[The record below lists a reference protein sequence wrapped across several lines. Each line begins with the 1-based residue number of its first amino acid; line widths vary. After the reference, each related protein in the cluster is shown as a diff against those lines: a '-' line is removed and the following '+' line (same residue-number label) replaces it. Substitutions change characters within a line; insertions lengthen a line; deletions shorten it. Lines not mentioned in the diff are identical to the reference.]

1 MAAINTQ
8 STKLDI
14 NREREGK
21 TKTRDRL
28 FILALA
34 IFAFIWMSPVLWT
47 VVTSFRTEP
56 ALQRNLASFIPTP
69 FTTEN
74 WSFILSSGNLWKWFG
89 NSVIVSTTHTLA
101 QLVVCSLAAYAFA
114 RLDFYFKRPLYILV
128 LVGLMVPFQATFLP
142 VYLLFS
148 NLNLHNT
155 LIALILPGIAS
166 SFAVFLLTQFYRGI
180 PKELEEAAM
189 MDGAGRFRIFIQI
202 IVPLSVPVMTALA
215 IFTFLG
221 NWNSYLW
228 PIISAT
234 SSDVYTI
241 VIGLRKISQAW
252 GFVDFY
258 GRNMAAA
265 IFTALPIV
273 IFFFVF
279 QRRIISGIAI
289 NSGIK

>member
-1 MAAINTQ
+1 MATVDTTEHDVNE
-8 STKLDI
+8 
-14 NREREGK
+14 ERKQKERRNGYWYIFG
-21 TKTRDRL
+21 L
-28 FILALA
+28 S

-47 VVTSFRTEP
+47 IVTSFRTEA
-56 ALQRNLASFIPTP
+56 ALQRNLASFVPTP

-74 WSFILSSGNLWKWFG
+74 WTYILSSSDLWKWLW
-89 NSVIVSTTHTLA
+89 NSTIVATTHTAA

-114 RLDFYFKRPLYILV
+114 RLDFYFKQPLYILV
-128 LVGLMVPFQATFLP
+128 LIGLMVPFQATFLP

-148 NLNLHNT
+148 QLKLHNT
-155 LIALILPGIAS
+155 LTALILPGIAS
-166 SFAVFLLTQFYRGI
+166 SFAVFLMAQFFRGI
-180 PKELEEAAM
+180 PRELEEAAM
-189 MDGAGRFRIFIQI
+189 MDGAGRFRIFLTI
-202 IVPLSVPVMTALA
+202 ILPLSVPVMTALA

-228 PIISAT
+228 PIVSAT

-265 IFTALPIV
+265 VFTALPII

>member
-1 MAAINTQ
+1 MTPIGAEQ
-8 STKLDI
+8 KQKRKQ
-14 NREREGK
+14 RERWQSRVYLTVLGV
-21 TKTRDRL
+21 
-28 FILALA
+28 FAL
-34 IFAFIWMSPVLWT
+34 IWMLPVVWT
-47 VVTSFRTEP
+47 IVTSFRPEP
-56 ALQRNLASFIPTP
+56 ALQRNLASLIPHP
-69 FTTEN
+69 FTIEN
-74 WSFILSSGNLWKWFG
+74 WTFILTSSQLWKWLG
-89 NSVIVSTTHTLA
+89 NSVLVSTTHTLA
-101 QLVVCSLAAYAFA
+101 QLTVCSLAAYAFA

-128 LVGLMVPFQATFLP
+128 LVGLMVPFEATFLP

-148 NLNLHNT
+148 NLKLHNT

-166 SFAVFLLTQFYRGI
+166 SFAVFLMTQFFRGI
-180 PKELEEAAM
+180 PMELEEAAM
-189 MDGAGRFRIFIQI
+189 MDGAGRFRIFLTI
-202 IVPLSVPVMTALA
+202 IIPLSTPVITALA

-234 SSDVYTI
+234 STEVYTI

-265 IFTALPIV
+265 VFTALPII

>member
-1 MAAINTQ
+1 MTVVG
-8 STKLDI
+8 TKLKQ
-14 NREREGK
+14 ERQQ
-21 TKTRDRL
+21 RDRL
-28 FILALA
+28 RGHVYLAV
-34 IFAFIWMSPVLWT
+34 ISVFAFVWMLPVVWT
-47 VVTSFRTEP
+47 VVTSVRPEA
-56 ALQRNLASFIPTP
+56 ALQRNLASLIPHP

-74 WSFILSSGNLWKWFG
+74 WYFILRSSQLWKWLG
-89 NSVIVSTTHTLA
+89 NSFVVSTTHTLA

-114 RLDFYFKRPLYILV
+114 RLDFYFKRVLYVLV
-128 LVGLMVPFQATFLP
+128 LAGLMVPFEATFLP

-148 NLNLHNT
+148 NLKLHNT

-166 SFAVFLLTQFYRGI
+166 SFAVFLLTQFFRGI
-180 PKELEEAAM
+180 PPELEEAAM
-189 MDGAGRFRIFIQI
+189 MDGAGRLRIFVTI
-202 IVPLSVPVMTALA
+202 IIPLSTPVITALA

-241 VIGLRKISQAW
+241 VIGLRKLNQAW
-252 GFVDFY
+252 GDVNFY
-258 GRNMAAA
+258 GRDMAAA
-265 IFTALPIV
+265 IFTAMPII

>member
-1 MAAINTQ
+1 MATVSSVGDELRRKRDQQN
-8 STKLDI
+8 KLRGRI
-14 NREREGK
+14 Y
-21 TKTRDRL
+21 L
-28 FILALA
+28 FALA
-34 IFAFIWMSPVLWT
+34 IFAFIWMSPVIWT
-47 VVTSFRTEP
+47 VVTSFRAEP
-56 ALQRNLASFIPTP
+56 AIHRDLASFIPTP

-74 WSFILSSGNLWKWFG
+74 WTFILSSSNLWKWFG
-89 NSVIVSTTHTLA
+89 NSVIVATTHTIA

-114 RLDFYFKRPLYILV
+114 RLDFYFKRPLYILI
-128 LVGLMVPFQATFLP
+128 LMGLMVPFEATFLP

-148 NLNLHNT
+148 NLKLHNT

-166 SFAVFLLTQFYRGI
+166 SFAVFLMTQFFRGI

-189 MDGAGRFRIFIQI
+189 MDGAGRFRIFITI
-202 IVPLSVPVMTALA
+202 IIPLSVPVLTALA

-228 PIISAT
+228 PLVSAT
-234 SSDVYTI
+234 STEVYTL
-241 VIGLRKISQAW
+241 VIGLRKVSQSW
-252 GFVDFY
+252 GFVNFY

-265 IFTALPIV
+265 IFTAMPII

>member
-1 MAAINTQ
+1 MATIDTRVE
-8 STKLDI
+8 KLNR
-14 NREREGK
+14 NREQQNRN
-21 TKTRDRL
+21 RDRFFL
-28 FILALA
+28 FIVG

-47 VVTSFRTEP
+47 VVTSFRPEP
-56 ALQRNLASFIPTP
+56 ALQRNLASFIPYP

-74 WSFILSSGNLWKWFG
+74 WTFILSSGNLWKWFG

-114 RLDFYFKRPLYILV
+114 RLDFYLKRPLYIIV
-128 LVGLMVPFQATFLP
+128 LIGLMVPFQATFLP

-148 NLNLHNT
+148 ELKLHNT

-234 SSDVYTI
+234 SSEVYTI

-265 IFTALPIV
+265 IFTALPII

>member
-1 MAAINTQ
+1 MTVVGA
-8 STKLDI
+8 KLKRSRQG
-14 NREREGK
+14 RERLHGS
-21 TKTRDRL
+21 L
-28 FILALA
+28 YLIAVG
-34 IFAFIWMSPVLWT
+34 IFALIWMLPVVWT
-47 VVTSFRTEP
+47 VVTSFRPEP
-56 ALQRNLASFIPTP
+56 ALQRNLASLIPYP

-74 WSFILSSGNLWKWFG
+74 WEFILTSSRLWKWFG
-89 NSVIVSTTHTLA
+89 NSVFVSTTHTLA
-101 QLVVCSLAAYAFA
+101 QLTVCSLAAYAFA
-114 RLDFYFKRPLYILV
+114 RLDFHFKRPLYILV
-128 LVGLMVPFQATFLP
+128 LIGLMVPFEATFLP

-148 NLNLHNT
+148 NLRLHNT
-155 LIALILPGIAS
+155 LIARILPGIAS
-166 SFAVFLLTQFYRGI
+166 SFAVFLMTQFFRGI
-180 PKELEEAAM
+180 PLELEEAAM
-189 MDGAGRFRIFIQI
+189 MDGAGRFRIFLTI
-202 IVPLSVPVMTALA
+202 IIPLSTPVITALA

-234 SSDVYTI
+234 SSEVYTI

-265 IFTALPIV
+265 VFTALPIV

>member
-1 MAAINTQ
+1 MTVVGA
-8 STKLDI
+8 KLKRSRQG
-14 NREREGK
+14 RERLHGS
-21 TKTRDRL
+21 L
-28 FILALA
+28 YLIAVG
-34 IFAFIWMSPVLWT
+34 IFALIWMLPVVWT
-47 VVTSFRTEP
+47 VVTSFRPEP
-56 ALQRNLASFIPTP
+56 ALQRNLASLIPYP

-74 WSFILSSGNLWKWFG
+74 WEFILTSSRLWKWFG
-89 NSVIVSTTHTLA
+89 NSVFVSTTHTLA
-101 QLVVCSLAAYAFA
+101 QLTVCSLAAYAFA
-114 RLDFYFKRPLYILV
+114 RLDFHFKRPLYILV
-128 LVGLMVPFQATFLP
+128 LIGLMVPFEATFLP

-148 NLNLHNT
+148 NLRLHNT
-155 LIALILPGIAS
+155 LIALVLPGIAS
-166 SFAVFLLTQFYRGI
+166 SFAVFLMTQFFRGI
-180 PKELEEAAM
+180 PLELEEAAM
-189 MDGAGRFRIFIQI
+189 MDGAGRFRIFLTI
-202 IVPLSVPVMTALA
+202 IIPLSTPVITALA

-234 SSDVYTI
+234 SSEVYTI

-265 IFTALPIV
+265 VFTALPIV

>member
-1 MAAINTQ
+1 MTAVGAELQ
-8 STKLDI
+8 RK
-14 NREREGK
+14 
-21 TKTRDRL
+21 RDRAQL
-28 FILALA
+28 RRGSLYVLAVGL
-34 IFAFIWMSPVLWT
+34 FAFVWMLPVVWT
-47 VVTSFRTEP
+47 VVTSFRPEP
-56 ALQRNLASFIPTP
+56 ALQRNLASLIPYP

-74 WSFILSSGNLWKWFG
+74 WAFILKSSQLWKWLG
-89 NSVIVSTTHTLA
+89 NSLYVSTIHTLA
-101 QLVVCSLAAYAFA
+101 QLTVCSLAAFAFA
-114 RLDFYFKRPLYILV
+114 RLDFYFKRPLYVLV
-128 LVGLMVPFQATFLP
+128 LIGLMVPFEATFLP

-148 NLNLHNT
+148 NLKLHNT

-166 SFAVFLLTQFYRGI
+166 SFAVFLMTQFFRGI
-180 PKELEEAAM
+180 PLELEEAAM
-189 MDGAGRFRIFIQI
+189 MDGAGRFRVFLTI
-202 IVPLSVPVMTALA
+202 IIPLSTPVITTLA

-241 VIGLRKISQAW
+241 VIGLRKLNQAW
-252 GFVDFY
+252 GDVNFY
-258 GRNMAAA
+258 GRDMAAA
-265 IFTALPIV
+265 VFTALPII

>member
-1 MAAINTQ
+1 M
-8 STKLDI
+8 SVVGEKLK
-14 NREREGK
+14 RERQNK
-21 TKTRDRL
+21 QRL
-28 FILALA
+28 HARIYVSVLG
-34 IFAFIWMSPVLWT
+34 IFALLWMSPVIWT
-47 VVTSFRTEP
+47 IVTSFRPEP
-56 ALQRNLASFIPTP
+56 ALQRNLASLIPHP
-69 FTTEN
+69 FTIEN
-74 WSFILSSGNLWKWFG
+74 WTFILSSSQLWKWMG
-89 NSVIVSTTHTLA
+89 NSVFVSTTHTLA
-101 QLVVCSLAAYAFA
+101 QLIVCSLAAYAFA

-128 LVGLMVPFQATFLP
+128 LMGLMVPFQATFLP

-148 NLNLHNT
+148 NLKLHNT

-166 SFAVFLLTQFYRGI
+166 SFAVFLLTQFFRGI
-180 PKELEEAAM
+180 PLELEEAAM
-189 MDGAGRFRIFIQI
+189 MDGAGRLRIFLTISI
-202 IVPLSVPVMTALA
+202 PLSTPVITALA

-234 SSDVYTI
+234 TPDVYTI

-252 GFVDFY
+252 GFVEFY

-265 IFTALPIV
+265 VFTALPII
-273 IFFFVF
+273 IFFFLF

>member
-1 MAAINTQ
+1 MTTVPSISNELKQ
-8 STKLDI
+8 K
-14 NREREGK
+14 RKQQEKFRH
-21 TKTRDRL
+21 RL
-28 FILALA
+28 YLLALA
-34 IFAFIWMSPVLWT
+34 IFAFIWMSPVIWT

-56 ALQRNLASFIPTP
+56 SLQRNLASFIPTP

-74 WSFILSSGNLWKWFG
+74 WAFILSSSNLWKWFG
-89 NSVIVSTTHTLA
+89 NSVVVSTVHTIS
-101 QLVVCSLAAYAFA
+101 QLVVCALASYAFA
-114 RLDFYFKRPLYILV
+114 RMNFYFKRPLYLLV

-142 VYLLFS
+142 VYLLFA
-148 NLNLHNT
+148 NLKLHNT
-155 LIALILPGIAS
+155 LIALIIPGIAS
-166 SFAVFLLTQFYRGI
+166 SFAVFLMTQFFRGI

-189 MDGAGRFRIFIQI
+189 MDGAGRFRIFITI
-202 IVPLSVPVMTALA
+202 IIPLSVPVMTALA

-228 PIISAT
+228 PLVSAT
-234 SSDVYTI
+234 STDVYTL
-241 VIGLRKISQAW
+241 VIGLRKISQSW

-273 IFFFVF
+273 IFFFAF

>member
-1 MAAINTQ
+1 MTTVPSNSNELRRQRAQ
-8 STKLDI
+8 QEKV
-14 NREREGK
+14 RH
-21 TKTRDRL
+21 RL
-28 FILALA
+28 YLFALA
-34 IFAFIWMSPVLWT
+34 IFALIWMSPVIWT
-47 VVTSFRTEP
+47 LVTSFRTE
-56 ALQRNLASFIPTP
+56 ASLQRNLASFIPTP

-74 WSFILSSGNLWKWFG
+74 WSFILSSSNLWKWFG
-89 NSVIVSTTHTLA
+89 NSVIVSTIHTLA

-114 RLDFYFKRPLYILV
+114 RIDFYFKRPLYLLV

-148 NLNLHNT
+148 NLRLHNT

-166 SFAVFLLTQFYRGI
+166 SFAVFLMTQFFRGI

-189 MDGAGRFRIFIQI
+189 MDGAGRFRIFITI
-202 IVPLSVPVMTALA
+202 IMPLSVPVMTALA

-228 PIISAT
+228 PLVSAT
-234 SSDVYTI
+234 STEVYTL
-241 VIGLRKISQAW
+241 VIGLRKISQSW

-265 IFTALPIV
+265 IFTAAPII
-273 IFFFVF
+273 IFFFAF

>member
-1 MAAINTQ
+1 MTVVGA
-8 STKLDI
+8 KLKRSRQG
-14 NREREGK
+14 RERLHGS
-21 TKTRDRL
+21 L
-28 FILALA
+28 YLIAVG
-34 IFAFIWMSPVLWT
+34 IFALIWMLPVVWT
-47 VVTSFRTEP
+47 IVTSFRPEP
-56 ALQRNLASFIPTP
+56 ALQRNLASLIPYP

-74 WSFILSSGNLWKWFG
+74 WEFILTSSRLWKWFG
-89 NSVIVSTTHTLA
+89 NSVLVSTTHTLA
-101 QLVVCSLAAYAFA
+101 QLTVCSLAAYAFA
-114 RLDFYFKRPLYILV
+114 RLDFHFKRPLYILV
-128 LVGLMVPFQATFLP
+128 LIGLMVPFEATFLP

-148 NLNLHNT
+148 KLRLHNT

-166 SFAVFLLTQFYRGI
+166 SFAVFLMTQFFRGI
-180 PKELEEAAM
+180 PLELEEAAM
-189 MDGAGRFRIFIQI
+189 MDGAGRFRIFLTI
-202 IVPLSVPVMTALA
+202 IIPLSTPVITALA

-234 SSDVYTI
+234 SSEVYTI

-265 IFTALPIV
+265 VFTALPIV

>member
-1 MAAINTQ
+1 MTAVGAELQ
-8 STKLDI
+8 RKRQRAQRRRGSLYVLAV
-14 NREREGK
+14 G
-21 TKTRDRL
+21 L
-28 FILALA
+28 FAL
-34 IFAFIWMSPVLWT
+34 IWMLPVVWT
-47 VVTSFRTEP
+47 LVTSFRPEP
-56 ALQRNLASFIPTP
+56 ALQRNLASLIPYP
-69 FTTEN
+69 FTIEN
-74 WSFILSSGNLWKWFG
+74 WTFILKSSQLWKWLG
-89 NSVIVSTTHTLA
+89 NSVFVSTTHTLA
-101 QLVVCSLAAYAFA
+101 QLTVCSLAAYAFA

-128 LVGLMVPFQATFLP
+128 LIGLMVPFEATFLP

-148 NLNLHNT
+148 NLKLHNT

-166 SFAVFLLTQFYRGI
+166 SFAVFLMTQFFRGI
-180 PKELEEAAM
+180 PLELEEAAM
-189 MDGAGRFRIFIQI
+189 MDGAGRFRIFLTI
-202 IVPLSVPVMTALA
+202 IIPLSTPVITALA

-241 VIGLRKISQAW
+241 VIGLRKLNQAW
-252 GFVDFY
+252 GDVQFY
-258 GRNMAAA
+258 GRDMAAA
-265 IFTALPIV
+265 IFTALPII

>member
-1 MAAINTQ
+1 MTAVGAELKRKRQ
-8 STKLDI
+8 LVEHRRASLYVLAV
-14 NREREGK
+14 G
-21 TKTRDRL
+21 L
-28 FILALA
+28 FALV
-34 IFAFIWMSPVLWT
+34 WMLPVVWT
-47 VVTSFRTEP
+47 LVTSFRPEA
-56 ALQRNLASFIPTP
+56 ALQRNLASLIPYP

-74 WSFILSSGNLWKWFG
+74 WTFILKSSQLWKWLG
-89 NSVIVSTTHTLA
+89 NSVFVSTTHTLA
-101 QLVVCSLAAYAFA
+101 QLTVCSLAAYAFA

-128 LVGLMVPFQATFLP
+128 LIGLMVPFEATFLP

-148 NLNLHNT
+148 NLKLHNT

-166 SFAVFLLTQFYRGI
+166 SFAVFLMTQFFRGI
-180 PKELEEAAM
+180 PLELEEAAM
-189 MDGAGRFRIFIQI
+189 MDGAGRFRIFLTI
-202 IVPLSVPVMTALA
+202 IIPLSTPVITALA

-234 SSDVYTI
+234 SSEVYTI
-241 VIGLRKISQAW
+241 VIGLRKLNQAW
-252 GFVDFY
+252 GDVQFY
-258 GRNMAAA
+258 GRDMAAA
-265 IFTALPIV
+265 VFTALPII

>member
-1 MAAINTQ
+1 MTAVGAELKRKRQ
-8 STKLDI
+8 LV
-14 NREREGK
+14 ERRRGSLYVLAVG
-21 TKTRDRL
+21 L
-28 FILALA
+28 FAL
-34 IFAFIWMSPVLWT
+34 IWMLPVIWT
-47 VVTSFRTEP
+47 VVTSFRPEP
-56 ALQRNLASFIPTP
+56 ALQRNLASLIPYP

-74 WSFILSSGNLWKWFG
+74 WTFILKSSQLWKWLG
-89 NSVIVSTTHTLA
+89 NSVFVSTTHTLA
-101 QLVVCSLAAYAFA
+101 QLTVCSLAAYAFA

-128 LVGLMVPFQATFLP
+128 LIGLMVPFEATFLP

-148 NLNLHNT
+148 NLKLHNT

-166 SFAVFLLTQFYRGI
+166 SFAVFLMTQFFRGI
-180 PKELEEAAM
+180 PLELEEAAM
-189 MDGAGRFRIFIQI
+189 MDGAGRFRIFLTI
-202 IVPLSVPVMTALA
+202 IIPLSTPVITALA

-241 VIGLRKISQAW
+241 VIGLRKLNQAW
-252 GFVDFY
+252 GDVNFY
-258 GRNMAAA
+258 GRDMAAA
-265 IFTALPIV
+265 IFTALPII

>member
-1 MAAINTQ
+1 MTAVGAD
-8 STKLDI
+8 L
-14 NREREGK
+14 
-21 TKTRDRL
+21 RDRRQL
-28 FILALA
+28 IEQRRGNVYILAVGV
-34 IFAFIWMSPVLWT
+34 FAFIWMLPVVWT
-47 VVTSFRTEP
+47 LVTSFRPES
-56 ALQRNLASFIPTP
+56 ALQRDLASLIPYP

-74 WSFILSSGNLWKWFG
+74 WTFILKSSQLWKWLG
-89 NSVIVSTTHTLA
+89 NSVLVSTTHTLA
-101 QLVVCSLAAYAFA
+101 QLAVCTLAAYAFA

-128 LVGLMVPFQATFLP
+128 LMGLMVPFEATFLP

-148 NLNLHNT
+148 NLKLHNT

-166 SFAVFLLTQFYRGI
+166 SFAVFLLTQFFRGI
-180 PKELEEAAM
+180 PLELEEAAM
-189 MDGAGRFRIFIQI
+189 MDGAGRFRIFLTI
-202 IVPLSVPVMTALA
+202 IMPLSTPVITALA

-234 SSDVYTI
+234 SSEVYTI
-241 VIGLRKISQAW
+241 VIGLRKLNQAW
-252 GFVDFY
+252 GDVNFY
-258 GRNMAAA
+258 GRDMAAA
-265 IFTALPIV
+265 VFTALPII

>member
-1 MAAINTQ
+1 VTVVGADLKRKRQRI
-8 STKLDI
+8 
-14 NREREGK
+14 ERRRGGIY
-21 TKTRDRL
+21 
-28 FILALA
+28 ILAVGL
-34 IFAFIWMSPVLWT
+34 FALVWMLPVVWT
-47 VVTSFRTEP
+47 VVTSFRPEA
-56 ALQRNLASFIPTP
+56 ALQRDLASLIPLP

-74 WSFILSSGNLWKWFG
+74 WTFILKSSQLWKWLG
-89 NSVIVSTTHTLA
+89 NSVFVSTTHTLA
-101 QLVVCSLAAYAFA
+101 QLAVCSLAAYAFA

-128 LVGLMVPFQATFLP
+128 LMGLMVPFEATFLP

-148 NLNLHNT
+148 NLKLHNT

-166 SFAVFLLTQFYRGI
+166 SFAVFLLTQFFRGI
-180 PKELEEAAM
+180 PLELEEAAM
-189 MDGAGRFRIFIQI
+189 MDGAGRFRIFLIVI
-202 IVPLSVPVMTALA
+202 IPLSTPVITALA

-234 SSDVYTI
+234 SSEVYTI
-241 VIGLRKISQAW
+241 VIGLRKLNQAW
-252 GFVDFY
+252 GDVNFY
-258 GRNMAAA
+258 GRDMAAA
-265 IFTALPIV
+265 VFTALPII

>member
-1 MAAINTQ
+1 MTVVGA
-8 STKLDI
+8 
-14 NREREGK
+14 E
-21 TKTRDRL
+21 
-28 FILALA
+28 LARKRQRIKRRQDSLYVLA
-34 IFAFIWMSPVLWT
+34 VGAFALVWMLPVVWT
-47 VVTSFRTEP
+47 LVTSFRPEP
-56 ALQRNLASFIPTP
+56 ALQRNLASLIPLP

-74 WSFILSSGNLWKWFG
+74 WTFILKSSQLWKWLG
-89 NSVIVSTTHTLA
+89 NSVFVSTTHTLA
-101 QLVVCSLAAYAFA
+101 QLTVCSLAAYAFA

-128 LVGLMVPFQATFLP
+128 LMGLMVPFEATFLP

-148 NLNLHNT
+148 NLKLHNT
-155 LIALILPGIAS
+155 LVALILPGIAS
-166 SFAVFLLTQFYRGI
+166 SFAVFLLTQFFRGI
-180 PKELEEAAM
+180 PLELEEAAM
-189 MDGAGRFRIFIQI
+189 MDGAGRFRIFLI
-202 IVPLSVPVMTALA
+202 IIIPLSIPVITALA

-241 VIGLRKISQAW
+241 VIGLRKLNQAW
-252 GFVDFY
+252 GDVDFY
-258 GRNMAAA
+258 GRDMAAA
-265 IFTALPIV
+265 VFTALPII

>member
-1 MAAINTQ
+1 MNATRA
-8 STKLDI
+8 KLKQ
-14 NREREGK
+14 ERQ
-21 TKTRDRL
+21 RDKLRGH
-28 FILALA
+28 IYIAVIA
-34 IFAFIWMSPVLWT
+34 IFAFVWMLPVVWT
-47 VVTSFRTEP
+47 VVTSVRPEA
-56 ALQRNLASFIPTP
+56 ALQRNLASLIPHP

-74 WSFILSSGNLWKWFG
+74 WYFILRSSQLWKWLG
-89 NSVIVSTTHTLA
+89 NSLVVSTTHTLA

-114 RLDFYFKRPLYILV
+114 RLDFYFKRVLYVLV
-128 LVGLMVPFQATFLP
+128 LAGLMVPFEATFLP

-148 NLNLHNT
+148 NLKLHNT

-166 SFAVFLLTQFYRGI
+166 SFAVFLLTQFFRGI
-180 PKELEEAAM
+180 PPELEEAAM
-189 MDGAGRFRIFIQI
+189 MDGAGRLRIFVTI
-202 IVPLSVPVMTALA
+202 IIPLSTPVLTALA

-241 VIGLRKISQAW
+241 VIGLRKLNQAW
-252 GFVDFY
+252 GDVNFY
-258 GRNMAAA
+258 GRDMAAA
-265 IFTALPIV
+265 IFTAMPII